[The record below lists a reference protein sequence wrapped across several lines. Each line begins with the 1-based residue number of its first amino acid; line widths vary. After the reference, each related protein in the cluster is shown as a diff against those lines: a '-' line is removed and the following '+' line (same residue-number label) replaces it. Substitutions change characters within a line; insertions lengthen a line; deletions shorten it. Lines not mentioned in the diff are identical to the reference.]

1 MREGGDEVQKLIFE
15 GFGAL
20 EIGEF
25 ERALRVAR
33 ELHEHHHTSA
43 FEIEARARWDLEDH
57 ERAIEVL
64 KEGVEVAPDQFVLW
78 DYLASYLSD
87 EGRFEEALQAYY
99 RSRECTGAP
108 TESVD
113 FNIAV
118 IYQREE
124 RHERALALI
133 DAIQPTESVPIIV
146 LEGAR
151 AYSLNE
157 VGKHS
162 DALARTAACLSL
174 IGEDQ
179 DVEPEAVARLLSEHA
194 YALWILGIHEAAY
207 LEALE
212 AVVMNKHNK
221 RAAWLVREILDERS
235 ADAKAWRITVKG
247 RWAQPN
253 EDSDKDYGF
262 FANYVVVA
270 DSPEDA
276 LEYIRPFEPEE
287 VRFTLKIDSAVDME
301 PRPDSQKGVYEAMG
315 YAFFPLEEGQ

>member
-1 MREGGDEVQKLIFE
+1 MNEGSDDVQKLIFE

-20 EIGEF
+20 EIGDF
-25 ERALRVAR
+25 ERALRVGR
-33 ELHEHHHTSA
+33 ELHGRGHTSS
-43 FEIEARARWDLEDH
+43 FEIEARARWELEDH
-57 ERAIEVL
+57 DRAIDVL
-64 KEGVEVAPDQFVLW
+64 KEGVQEAADQFVLW

-108 TESVD
+108 TEAVD

-124 RHERALALI
+124 RHERALALL
-133 DAIQPTESVPIIV
+133 DAISPTPSLPIIV

-157 VGKHS
+157 LGQHS
-162 DALARTAACLSL
+162 DALARTAACLTQ
-174 IGEDQ
+174 IGEEQ
-179 DVEPEAVARLLSEHA
+179 EVEPEAVARLLSEHA

-207 LEALE
+207 LEAIE
-212 AVVMNKHNK
+212 AVSMNKENK
-221 RAAWLVREILDERS
+221 RAAWLLREILDERS
-235 ADAKAWRITVKG
+235 DDAKAWRIVVEG
-247 RWAQPN
+247 RWAQPY

-262 FANYVVVA
+262 FATYTVVA

-276 LEYIRPFEPEE
+276 LEFIRPFEPEE
-287 VRFTLKIDSAVDME
+287 VRFTLKVNSAVDLE
-301 PRPDSQKGVYEAMG
+301 PRPDSQKGVYEAMSA
-315 YAFFPLEEGQ
+315 YQFFPLED